1 MKSNKQ
7 SSNNIIVGV
16 VIAAIFILLMRN
28 FSLNNQFQR
37 LQQDVN
43 ELQNDFNKVS
53 QQLNTIIEMNSIVS
67 DSEYRVEKQVKNDKI
82 FAKIMVELSSNKLG
96 SYTDLKL
103 LYRTTYDF
111 TKAENYDY
119 SNESW
124 HYTEVKN
131 NNGKYFAD
139 FIVPFSCNYEL
150 KIAYE
155 DNKNIDYE
163 QLPNLDLYSKSEQ
176 VFMKG
181 INIYRVNKSKLEFD
195 VQIAKFKSSIDTKL
209 LSAACNVYYDND
221 IVKAIDILKANE
233 VSGRKE
239 PRVQLEHL
247 DGDYWF
253 IIEEVDFSNI
263 EKFDKSKVTIEIVL
277 EDSIGNIY
285 KMVRKVD

>member
-1 MKSNKQ
+1 M
-7 SSNNIIVGV
+7 GV
-16 VIAAIFILLMRN
+16 VVVAIFILLMRK
-28 FSLNNQFQR
+28 FSLSNQLQR

-43 ELQNDFNKVS
+43 ELQYNFDKVS

-67 DSEYRVEKQVKNDKI
+67 DSEYRVKKQVKNDKI
-82 FAKIMVELSSNKLG
+82 LAKIMVELTSNKLG

-119 SNESW
+119 SNEGW
-124 HYTEVKN
+124 HYIEINK
-131 NNGKYFAD
+131 NNGKYSAN

-155 DNKNIDYE
+155 DNNNIDYE
-163 QLPNLDLYSKSEQ
+163 QLPNLDLYTNLEQ
-176 VFMKG
+176 VFMKD
-181 INIYRVNKSKLEFD
+181 INIYKVNKSKLEFD
-195 VQIAKFKSSIDTKL
+195 VQIAKLRSSDDTKL
-209 LSAACNVYYDND
+209 LSATCNIYYYDD
-221 IVKAIDILKANE
+221 IVKVIDILKANE

-239 PRVQLEHL
+239 PRAQLEHL

-253 IIEEVDFSNI
+253 IIEEVNLSSI
-263 EKFDKSKVTIEIVL
+263 EKFDKTKATIEIVL

-285 KMVRKVD
+285 KMVRKVG